1 MSIEVEIYNDKVFYF
16 KNAIPNSDEIIKYIE
31 SVSNDLITDWL
42 PWGNQ
47 YAFSLEQKRDWEA
60 AGITPEDFGL
70 AKCIYDP
77 SIFDP
82 DKKNIESHW
91 VFESINNAVVECSN
105 QYSKILGIDTILNP
119 RIPSSGYVIGRY
131 GSMQSRGLHTDCPYD
146 DLEHSFVIYYNDDYS
161 DGYLNFP
168 NYNLQ
173 IKPELG
179 SIVMF
184 KSCDLD
190 NEHEAVP
197 NIGVKYITPHFWR
210 MGPSQGFVPYG
221 SQKVEVPENITN
233 DFYNLEVVEKNKKE
247 IFGE

>member
-42 PWGNQ
+42 QWGNQ
-47 YAFSLEQKRDWEA
+47 YAFSLEQKRDWSVS
-60 AGITPEDFGL
+60 GILPEDFGV

-77 SIFDP
+77 NIY
-82 DKKNIESHW
+82 DKNGRISESHW
-91 VFESINNAVVECSN
+91 VFDSINDAVVECSN
-105 QYSKILGIDTILNP
+105 QYAKHLGIDTDLNP
-119 RIPSSGYVIGRY
+119 RIPSPGYVVGKY
-131 GSMQSRGLHTDCPYD
+131 NSMQSRGVHTDCPYD
-146 DLEHSFVIYYNDDYS
+146 DLEQSFVIYYNNDYN

-168 NYNLQ
+168 SYNLQ
-173 IKPELG
+173 IKPESG

-184 KSCDLD
+184 KSSDLD

-197 NIGVKYITPHFWR
+197 NIGIKYITPHFWR

-221 SQKVEVPENITN
+221 SQRVEVPENVTN
-233 DFYNLEVVEKNKKE
+233 DFYNLEAVEKKKKE
-247 IFGE
+247 IW